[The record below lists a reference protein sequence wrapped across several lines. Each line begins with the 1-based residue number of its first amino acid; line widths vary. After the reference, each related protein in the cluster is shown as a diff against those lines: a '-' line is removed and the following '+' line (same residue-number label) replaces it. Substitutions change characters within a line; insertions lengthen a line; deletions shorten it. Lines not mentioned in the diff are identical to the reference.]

1 MDTPKNCIDVMTE
14 FSFKG
19 EDYLCKTCLDLDQ
32 LLHQHEDL
40 PVIHELLAHQHGI
53 DTYSYLFEV
62 MLEADLEF
70 SNPQGYATR
79 YMKDGKFDLEALDD
93 DWTKNRTQLQVQSL
107 AATDLGISDLD
118 QHPALKRALF
128 EAYSLGRKS

>member
-1 MDTPKNCIDVMTE
+1 MKTNCIDVLTE

-19 EDYLCKTCLDLDQ
+19 ENYLCSACLDLDE
-32 LLHQHEDL
+32 LLHKHEDL
-40 PVIHELLAHQHGI
+40 PVIHELLAHKHGI

-70 SNPQGYATR
+70 SNPRGYATR
-79 YMKDGKFDLEALDD
+79 YMKDGKFDLAMLDE
-93 DWTKNRTQLQVQSL
+93 DWTKNRTQLQIKSI
-107 AATDLGISDLD
+107 AATDLGIDDLD

-128 EAYSLGRKS
+128 EAYTLGRKA

>member
-1 MDTPKNCIDVMTE
+1 MKNCVDVKTE

-19 EDYLCKTCLDLDQ
+19 EDYLCSATLNLDE
-32 LLHQHEDL
+32 LLQQHDDL

-70 SNPQGYATR
+70 SNPQGLVAA
-79 YMKDGKFDLEALDD
+79 YMKDGTLDLEALDW
-93 DWTKNRTQLQVQSL
+93 DWNKHKAQLEVQAI
-107 AATDLGISDLD
+107 AAEKMGIADLGA
-118 QHPALKRALF
+118 HPELQRALL
-128 EAYSLGRKS
+128 EAYQQGKQA